1 MDLSI
6 PKTVLDG
13 IQVLG
18 SLVGTRED
26 LAEAFQFSAEGKV
39 VPIVEKRP
47 LEDINDMIDEMKA
60 GKIRGRMVV
69 DMKMKKTK

>member
-1 MDLSI
+1 
-6 PKTVLDG
+6 
-13 IQVLG
+13 
-18 SLVGTRED
+18 
-26 LAEAFQFSAEGKV
+26 
-39 VPIVEKRP
+39 